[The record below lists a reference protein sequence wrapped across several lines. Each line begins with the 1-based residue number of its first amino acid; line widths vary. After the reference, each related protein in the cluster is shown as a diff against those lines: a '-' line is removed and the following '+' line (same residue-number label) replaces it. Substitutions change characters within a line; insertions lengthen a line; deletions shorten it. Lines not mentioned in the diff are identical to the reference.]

1 MRAPRLLLL
10 SASAALAALAGC
22 SGGGDTEADCAEQVR
37 LDGVVYT
44 GWSVTKRDAQPLGD
58 AERASCDDTSREA
71 SGSYFADSPESVPV
85 WSFEGYSPD
94 EVLGVRFDK
103 ESYTI
108 FIAESLPDGDRD
120 SLLAELGGAKY

>member
-1 MRAPRLLLL
+1 MTPAGRPQAPTSLTPQRA
-10 SASAALAALAGC
+10 
-22 SGGGDTEADCAEQVR
+22 
-37 LDGVVYT
+37 
-44 GWSVTKRDAQPLGD
+44 
-58 AERASCDDTSREA
+58 
-71 SGSYFADSPESVPV
+71 FPV

-94 EVLGVRFDK
+94 EVVGVRFDK